1 MKVQY
6 PLVISTL
13 SQRFA
18 MGAYCFG
25 LIAAYVFGL
34 EVDIPLLALVSIVCL
49 GVGMSCSALHLGRPK
64 RILNTFANPSSHL
77 TREMFCVPLVGI
89 PYVLVGCNGWL
100 YTMPDAVT
108 YVLQAIGFA
117 ASLLFI
123 WVTAKAYQMPARPA
137 WRGAGTT
144 ANFCLT
150 FLAAGSVAAAAFMAA
165 TDVVVSVPYVGMMF
179 ALFLAAIMGQ
189 FSFIWQM
196 GRVGYGAE
204 VHPRDPEVA
213 PTFRV
218 WLAFG
223 VAAPVV
229 LGFAMLFVQA
239 SALVAATFAVYLVDI
254 FLWQSFFFLCGRD
267 VQFFP
272 QYPEAPMNPNYF

>member
-25 LIAAYVFGL
+25 LIAVYVFGL
-34 EVDIPLLALVSIVCL
+34 EVNIPLLALVSIVCL
-49 GVGMSCSALHLGRPK
+49 GVGMSCSAVHLGRPA
-64 RILNTFANPSSHL
+64 RILNTFANPHSHL
-77 TREMFCVPLVGI
+77 TREMFCVPFVGI

-100 YTMPDAVT
+100 YALPAVAA
-108 YVLQAIGFA
+108 YVLQALGFA

-137 WRGAGTT
+137 WRGVGTT

-165 TDVVVSVPYVGMMF
+165 TGVTMSVPYAGMTL
-179 ALFLAAIMGQ
+179 ALFLAAIAGQ
-189 FSFIWQM
+189 CSFVWQM

-223 VAAPVV
+223 VVAPVT
-229 LGFAMLFVQA
+229 LGFALLFVQA
-239 SALVAATFAVYLVDI
+239 PALVAAAFVVYMANI
-254 FLWQSFFFLCGRD
+254 FVWQSFFFLCGRD

>member
-34 EVDIPLLALVSIVCL
+34 EVNIPLLALVSIVCL

-100 YTMPDAVT
+100 HAMPDAVT

-144 ANFCLT
+144 ANLCLT

-165 TDVVVSVPYVGMMF
+165 TDVAVSVPYCGRDV
-179 ALFLAAIMGQ
+179 APLFLAAIVGQ

-213 PTFRV
+213 PNVSRV
-218 WLAFG
+218 ARLRRSCAAGGTGIRDAVCAG
-223 VAAPVV
+223 VCVGGSDVRRVPGGHLRVAKLLLPVW
-229 LGFAMLFVQA
+229 
-239 SALVAATFAVYLVDI
+239 S
-254 FLWQSFFFLCGRD
+254 
-267 VQFFP
+267 
-272 QYPEAPMNPNYF
+272 